1 MIPSPGDTAWHSTT
15 QDFRLMTA
23 IGTSLSRLQLL
34 REDSVFSTSTAQH
47 STVWHMYCEATLR
60 NLSNRCGH
68 NQRVVCCNDTIGIDA
83 RAGLLIR
90 LQQGT
95 APASD

>member
-1 MIPSPGDTAWHSTT
+1 MA
-15 QDFRLMTA
+15 QDNARLQ
-23 IGTSLSRLQLL
+23 IDDCYWYKSEPRLQLVQ
-34 REDSVFSTSTAQH
+34 EDSFFSASTAQH
-47 STVWHMYCEATLR
+47 STVWHTYCEATLR
-60 NLSNRCGH
+60 NLSNGCGH

-95 APASD
+95 TPASD